1 MQFVEPVVTPIAT
14 GEGTPQE
21 LTKVIEQAYRICYK
35 SEAHMKEGSESLI
48 TRLLYGGEK
57 GKMIHTSPLEH
68 RRVTFAVDDWVV
80 DAVADWQDERGTA
93 FISIIPQK
101 TPSAE
106 EHQWLLEGDLRA
118 FFDFVKGYET
128 DEDDIKGDYGRRD
141 EARLV
146 INDELHR
153 NLPVIFKHMEPY
165 DDTDNAIDWEGCHII
180 GESTDYMSFH
190 VVTSRDVLQEVA
202 RNRTISP
209 NVESTRYCNYS
220 KRGVSFCIP
229 MGYEWSEGMVEAA
242 AQDPSLIDQSA
253 DRILNPYTVV
263 DRTYG
268 KCETKIDSDGTTK
281 LVITETKDHDA
292 YLKEGYQI
300 LSETRMADPVSFD
313 QIVYNLDSMPEI
325 YSVAAKV
332 AEMLYNKAIALG
344 VKPQEARGLLP
355 GCLKTEMILTGRLQ
369 DWAHFLKLRNDPTA
383 DPQMQYIA
391 KQIEEWFVANGH
403 EDIRA
408 YDLY

>member
-1 MQFVEPVVTPIAT
+1 MQFIEPVVTPIAT

-48 TRLLYGGEK
+48 TKLLYGGEK
-57 GKMIHTSPLEH
+57 GKIIHTSPLEH

-80 DAVADWQDERGTA
+80 DAVSDWQDERGTA

-101 TPSAE
+101 TPSAK
-106 EHQWLLEGDLRA
+106 EHQWLIEGDLRA

-146 INDELHR
+146 INEELHR
-153 NLPVIFKHMEPY
+153 NLPVIFKYMEPY
-165 DDTDNAIDWEGCHII
+165 DDADNAIDWEACDII

-220 KRGVSFCIP
+220 KRGMSFCIP
-229 MGYEWSEGMVEAA
+229 IGYEWSTDLVGENDYKFDYGPGPKMFAFDTPKDIQGLYRLAA
-242 AQDPSLIDQSA
+242 
-253 DRILNPYTVV
+253 
-263 DRTYG
+263 
-268 KCETKIDSDGTTK
+268 C
-281 LVITETKDHDA
+281 
-292 YLKEGYQI
+292 
-300 LSETRMADPVSFD
+300 LSEMF
-313 QIVYNLDSMPEI
+313 
-325 YSVAAKV
+325 
-332 AEMLYNKAIALG
+332 YNKAIEYGAL
-344 VKPQEARGLLP
+344 PQEARGLLP

-369 DWAHFLKLRNDPTA
+369 DWAHFLKLRNDPAA

-391 KQIEEWFVANGH
+391 KQIEEWFCENGH
-403 EDIRA
+403 KDIRL
-408 YDLY
+408 YDNY